1 MEQYIDEFGN
11 LQFRAVGTNNEFPFV
26 NISQFADGI
35 NEGKSINQIIQENQ
49 IEKFTP
55 KDTVTSLPNFQ
66 DNYYLPSSAV
76 KSNVVTPQKFE
87 APYEIIGGEK
97 VYLGDTLGKQ
107 AALEKANFYQEPTG
121 ILTQAKDFITQ
132 QLPKTLK
139 SGLDTLV
146 DFIPGMRFIRSLDKF
161 DSLPYQD
168 RKFIKSVMDMKG
180 ISGSGIYVDPNT
192 GLIKDIRGKNVRSLR
207 GNYAENIENDF
218 NAKVESLDK
227 SKSRWNEKY
236 GDLNNVN
243 EYGKTWEQMNKNNL
257 NTFAFLTDMKA
268 KLDQQKADLKE
279 KIKRTKSINIH
290 GDGSTSSNIKLGS
303 NLTQDSSYKSDP
315 ALSALGRREYTGPG
329 KAFEARNT
337 GTGKGPK

>member
-66 DNYYLPSSAV
+66 DNYYLPNSAV
-76 KSNVVTPQKFE
+76 KSNVEKFE
-87 APYEIIGGEK
+87 APYEMIGGEK

-180 ISGSGIYVDPNT
+180 IAGSGIYVDPNT
-192 GLIKDIRGKNVRSLR
+192 GLIKDIRGKNIRSLR
-207 GNYAENIENDF
+207 GNYAENIENDY

-236 GDLNNVN
+236 GDLDNVN

-268 KLDQQKADLKE
+268 KLDKQKEDLKA
-279 KIKRTKSINIH
+279 KIKKTKSINIH
-290 GDGSTSSNIKLGS
+290 GGPEFTGL
-303 NLTQDSSYKSDP
+303 SD
-315 ALSALGRREYTGPG
+315 AELSAIGRRDYTGPG
-329 KAFEARNT
+329 KAFAPRKDT
-337 GTGKGPK
+337 FTQGKTVTLSDGRQYSSPK